1 MSSPGS
7 SRTRATS
14 SFPRALVGACSLIG
28 LLASNAIAA
37 PSTTPPASPPT
48 ASVARG
54 VVKRPQIAKTQVAWR
69 KSLLQL
75 ERPAE
80 GCYESSF
87 PRVEWRPVACGEAP
101 KYPMPPA
108 RGMAKHF
115 VVGGGGSN
123 DFAANPTG
131 TISAVEGTFPSISAG
146 LTESGPIANSGSNI
160 ANTYTLQIN
169 TNQFTSSA
177 CAGSPN
183 PDCKGWEQFVY
194 ENNNVSHRAFIQYWL
209 IRFNTTCPAGGW
221 QQFSFAG
228 DTDIY
233 CFQSTSTASLPAGVP
248 VSDFGTLSMGAAV
261 TSSSDQVTV
270 TADANAVTRVGVN
283 AVAAAAGWTDAEFN
297 VFGDG
302 GNSSGGGQA
311 GFGANSTMVVKT
323 TVHNGTRNAPACQAE
338 SFTGETNNLT
348 LVGMNP
354 IPTQASP
361 AIEFTQSNIPGTPAA
376 CVTADGIGD
385 THLNT
390 FGGLL
395 YDFQASGD
403 FVLAET
409 GKEFVVQ
416 ARQVSGAPTWPNA
429 TVNKAVAT
437 RMGDTRVA
445 VCTAPARIAVDG
457 DVREIGDQQVLSLP
471 TGVDIQRVGNT
482 YVIIDQK
489 GNSLRAVV
497 SDSHIDAT
505 VGLGRWP
512 TEVHGL
518 LANGKGKVNQ
528 IEARDGA
535 MFSSPFAFDDLYH
548 RFGDSWRV
556 SPRESV
562 LSDCGE
568 PGERGIPDRPFY
580 SKDLDPQLARHARAV
595 CMEYGVK
602 DRNLLEACT
611 LDVAVIGKE
620 DAAKVFVNLRKP
632 IAIGRVKAPRG
643 GKYEGGGRAK

>member
-7 SRTRATS
+7 SRARATS

-37 PSTTPPASPPT
+37 PPTTPPTSSQAAS
-48 ASVARG
+48 ASRG
-54 VVKRPQIAKTQVAWR
+54 VIKRPQIAKTQVAWR

-108 RGMAKHF
+108 RGIARHF

-146 LTESGPIANSGSNI
+146 LTESGPIGNSGANI

-169 TNQFTSSA
+169 TNQFASSA

-233 CFQSTSTASLPAGVP
+233 CFQSTTTASLPAAVP
-248 VSDFGTLSMGAAV
+248 VSAFGTLSMGAAV

-270 TADANAVTRVGVN
+270 TAGANAVTRVGIN
-283 AVAAAAGWTDAEFN
+283 AVATAAGWTDAEFN

-354 IPTQASP
+354 IATQASP

-376 CVTADGIGD
+376 CVTADGVGD

-409 GKEFVVQ
+409 GKDFVVQ

-482 YVIIDQK
+482 YVVIDQK

-535 MFSSPFAFDDLYH
+535 MFSSPFAFEDLYH

-580 SKDLDPQLARHARAV
+580 SKNLDPQLARHARAV
-595 CMEYGVK
+595 CMEHGVK

-611 LDVAVIGKE
+611 LDVAVIGKD
-620 DAAKVFVNLRKP
+620 DAADVFVNLRKP
-632 IAIGRVKAPRG
+632 IAIGRVKPPRG
-643 GKYEGGGRAK
+643 GKYEGGDRAK